1 MILGLKYANY
11 YSFYE
16 PVEISFEV
24 GKKPS
29 ASFYDIAIDDDRRVN
44 KVIAVVGANGSGKT
58 HFLRPLAFLSWF
70 VGSSFL
76 ETQPEDE
83 IIIQPHILHQDSAT
97 EMELRFLVDGDEYKY
112 HLVVDGKKVKTEA
125 LYKKTSQQF
134 SYIFVREQHVDGS
147 YSVKKKDKAF
157 PFKTSEAKKV
167 KANASLLSAAY
178 VYGIE
183 EINSICA
190 IFMRVGYNI
199 TVSGRIHFRTSLLNT
214 SAEIFHLNET
224 LLIQMNEIMREL
236 DLGLYHVEIEEFQQ
250 KTPQGENKPMYFPF
264 GIHQTKDQKSIFRLP
279 FSDESSGTQSAFVLL
294 SRLLL
299 VLAEGGIAII
309 DELDNDLHP
318 HMLSKILDLFKFE
331 HTNPH
336 QAQLIFSCHTPEI
349 LDILQKHQV
358 YLIEKKDLHSEA
370 WRLDEVV
377 GIRADDNLYAKY
389 QAGALG
395 AIPHL

>member
-29 ASFYDIAIDDDRRVN
+29 ASFYDVALDGDRRVN

-70 VGSSFL
+70 VSSSFL
-76 ETQPEDE
+76 KAKPDSPIPFKAHALHEDE
-83 IIIQPHILHQDSAT
+83 PSEI
-97 EMELRFLVDGDEYKY
+97 ELRFNLLNGIEYKY
-112 HLVVDGKKVKTEA
+112 HVILLKNDVILEA
-125 LYKKTSQQF
+125 LYKKTSQQY
-134 SYIFVREQHVDGS
+134 SYIFVRERQDDGT
-147 YSVKKKDKAF
+147 YSVKKKDKDF
-157 PFKTSEAKKV
+157 PFKKSEAEKI
-167 KANASLLSAAY
+167 KANASLLSAAS
-178 VYGIE
+178 VYGTREVYPVVNFFNYIT
-183 EINSICA
+183 S
-190 IFMRVGYNI
+190 NI
-199 TVSGRIHFRTSLLNT
+199 TVFGRAHYSRGHLMTAAKFLYFNQEIKAQVNSILL
-214 SAEIFHLNET
+214 
-224 LLIQMNEIMREL
+224 EL
-236 DLGLYHVEIEEFQQ
+236 DLGLAEIDIVEYQQNISEENSESEYIPWGIHR
-250 KTPQGENKPMYFPF
+250 TTQGEFK
-264 GIHQTKDQKSIFRLP
+264 LP
-279 FSDESSGTQSAFVLL
+279 FDDESSGTQSAFVLL
-294 SRLLL
+294 CRLLSAL
-299 VLAEGGIAII
+299 SKGGIAVI

-318 HMLSKILDLFKFE
+318 HMLPKILDLFKFE